1 MTAADLFA
9 KAMADLAGPERSGP
23 FGIAVSGGGDS
34 VALMALA
41 ADWARAE
48 AVVMRV
54 ATVDHGLRAE
64 AAEEARRVAA
74 PAASLGLAQH
84 TLTWR
89 WDGAGNL
96 QDAARRG
103 RMRVLADWAAARGL
117 KAVLLGHTRDDVAET
132 FLMRLARG
140 SGVDGL
146 SAMAPRRMA
155 EGTVWLR
162 PLLGFTRAELRAELA
177 RRGLAWAEDPSNDD
191 PRFDR
196 ARARQVLAPLAPL
209 GIAAGTLAATADRL
223 PSASTVLRG
232 VASEA
237 AGRAVRQGTA
247 GEALIDAAGF
257 ADLPAEIAHR
267 ILAGVLV
274 WIASADYPP
283 RHEALQQLAA
293 GLRQGRG
300 GTLHGCLVSVSAGLI
315 VACREAQAVA
325 ALEVPAP
332 GLWDGRWH
340 LSGPTS
346 APASGGGLT
355 IRALGEA
362 GLALCPDWRATA
374 AARAALLAG
383 PAVWQGDRLVAAPL
397 AGRAEGWSAALER
410 PIAAAFSVH

>member
-1 MTAADLFA
+1 
-9 KAMADLAGPERSGP
+9 MADLTGPERSGP

-41 ADWARAE
+41 ADWGRAE
-48 AVVMRV
+48 GVTLRV

-64 AAEEARRVAA
+64 AAAEARRVAA
-74 PAASLGLAQH
+74 QAASLGLAH
-84 TLTWR
+84 DTLTWR

-103 RMRVLADWAAARGL
+103 RMRALADWAAARGL
-117 KAVLLGHTRDDVAET
+117 TAVLLGHTRDDVAET

-146 SAMAPRRMA
+146 SAMAPRRAA

-162 PLLGFTRAELRAELA
+162 PLLGFTRDELRAELA
-177 RRGLAWAEDPSNDD
+177 RRGLTWAEDPSNDD

-196 ARARQVLAPLAPL
+196 ARARQVLGALVPL
-209 GIAAGTLAATADRL
+209 GVSAETLAATADRL
-223 PSASTVLRG
+223 AAASAVLRG
-232 VASEA
+232 VAAKA
-237 AGRAVRQGTA
+237 AARVVRQGPA

-257 ADLPAEIAHR
+257 ADLPAEIARR

-283 RHEALQQLAA
+283 RHEALEALAA

-300 GTLHGCLVSVSAGLI
+300 GTLHGCLVTVSAGVI

-325 ALEVPAP
+325 GLEAPAP
-332 GLWDGRWH
+332 GLWDGRWQ
-340 LSGPTS
+340 LSGATS
-346 APASGGGLT
+346 APAPAPAPGGGLT

-362 GLALCPDWRATA
+362 GLALCPDWRATG

-397 AGRAEGWSAALER
+397 AMRAEGWSAALQR